1 MMDAKANAADK
12 RRSLRRTRFFADTPD
27 AVLNR
32 IAEAARVERVAA
44 GQAVCRKDAPGDS
57 IYVIMDGAARVHDG
71 ELVLATIGRD
81 ASFGELSTFEDAPCS
96 ASVTAESDL
105 VLLRLD
111 RESIFEIM
119 ARVPGAG
126 SALAKSLC
134 RCLRD
139 RTDQVMAG
147 AHYSKTLERELEIG
161 REIQSGF
168 LPKTLPGMPGWE
180 IAAWFRAARE
190 VAGDF
195 YDAFEIAGGNRIG
208 LVVGD
213 VCDKG
218 VGAALFMTL
227 FRSLL
232 RASIKSREY
241 TGSGDEAAGAA
252 PGDPVEMLG
261 NSVRFTNNYIART
274 HGDTSMFA
282 TLFFGLLDPESGH
295 LYYINA
301 GHEEPLIAG
310 PKGLKGS
317 LRNTGPAVGLFAG
330 ADFEVGEAQL
340 EPGDTLFAYTD
351 GVTDAANRR
360 GEAFTARRLEEML
373 GNGGHAAPRL
383 VEDVAAA
390 IQAHA
395 GDTPQFDDIT
405 MLAVTRELP

>member
-1 MMDAKANAADK
+1 MDAAAKTGEK
-12 RRSLRRTRFFADTPD
+12 RRSLRNTGFFADTPD
-27 AVLNR
+27 EILDK

-57 IYVIMDGAARVHDG
+57 IYVIMEGSARVHDG
-71 ELVLATIGRD
+71 DLILATIGRD

-111 RESIFEIM
+111 RDPLFEIM

-126 SALAKSLC
+126 SAIARSLC
-134 RCLRD
+134 RCLRE

-168 LPKTLPGMPGWE
+168 LPATLPETPGWE

-232 RASIKSREY
+232 RASIKSHEY
-241 TGSGDEAAGAA
+241 TDSGGEAAGAA
-252 PGDPVEMLG
+252 PGDPAEMLG

-282 TLFFGLLDPESGH
+282 TLFFGLLEPESGH
-295 LYYINA
+295 LFYINA

-330 ADFEVGEAQL
+330 ADFEVAEARL

-351 GVTDAANRR
+351 GVTDAANLQ
-360 GEAFTARRLEEML
+360 GEPFTARRLEEML
-373 GNGGHAAPRL
+373 DGRGHAAPRL
-383 VEDVAAA
+383 VENVAAA

-395 GDTPQFDDIT
+395 GDARQFDDIT